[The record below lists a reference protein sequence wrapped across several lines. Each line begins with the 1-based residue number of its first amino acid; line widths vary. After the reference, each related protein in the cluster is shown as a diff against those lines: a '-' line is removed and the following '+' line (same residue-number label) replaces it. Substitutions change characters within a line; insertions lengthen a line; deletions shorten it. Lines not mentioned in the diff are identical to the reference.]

1 MRALKRHGARLTVAA
16 IAAAVLVAGHPA
28 REPADAA
35 VEVAFTFTAAG
46 DHGTGS
52 QPDASMYTVATSGSS
67 FYLALGDLS
76 YDSTDGGEQ
85 RWCGSFKSRFA
96 DVEVLAGNHDTG
108 ESTGGS
114 IDEYVLHCP
123 FTLGQFVGDY
133 GKQYFFDY
141 PQAAPLARFIMIAP
155 GVRGSLNIDYSATGP
170 GYAFTRDAIDSARA
184 AGIKWIVVGMH
195 KNCISVGDKACEI
208 GTALMNLLIEKRV
221 DLVLQS
227 HDHNYQRS
235 HALSCVTVGSV
246 NPDCIADDGSDG
258 LYAKGA
264 GPVVLINGEFG
275 RPLYPVN
282 PSDSEAGYFAKS
294 DATTFGITRYHVT
307 ETSITADYIGSGGG
321 TNADSF
327 TIAEIVGAPPP
338 SRTTLSVVP
347 SDDAMIVAASAT
359 TNFGSGTS
367 LGVDSSPV
375 EHSLMKFDVTG
386 IGSRRVVSAKLR
398 VRSTNGS
405 NRGGDFR
412 AAATSWSEGTV
423 TWQSSPPAGALVT
436 SVGSIVSGQYYDIDL
451 TSLVTGDG
459 SFGIR
464 VDTPS
469 GDGAGYASSESSTGA
484 YRPRLLVTVEGITTL
499 DTEPP
504 SSPGTLN
511 AVAPMHDR
519 VELAWAAATDDR
531 GVHHYTIRRDGAV
544 IATTHNLAH
553 IDTGRSANTAYAYE
567 VTASDAAGNE
577 GPPSS
582 AFVTTP
588 SPPPPPPPTTTLLF
602 GASADTTV
610 KESFPNSTYGT
621 SKALDVDAGPAE
633 SVLLKFAVSGVGGRD
648 VTAAKLRLYVR
659 NASTRGGN
667 VRRAANTS
675 WSEATA
681 TWSNAPLGE
690 GLALSALGA
699 VAANSWIEADVT
711 GAVGGDGTFTF
722 RIDAAS
728 TDGAGYSSKESAMNR
743 PQLVVTVVQ

>member
-1 MRALKRHGARLTVAA
+1 MQRSRWPSRSRRRATTAQARSRTPACTPWPRPGRASTSRWVISRTTRRTEASSAGAVPSSR
-16 IAAAVLVAGHPA
+16 
-28 REPADAA
+28 
-35 VEVAFTFTAAG
+35 
-46 DHGTGS
+46 GS
-52 QPDASMYTVATSGSS
+52 PMSKSSRATTTR
-67 FYLALGDLS
+67 AN
-76 YDSTDGGEQ
+76 
-85 RWCGSFKSRFA
+85 R
-96 DVEVLAGNHDTG
+96 
-108 ESTGGS
+108 
-114 IDEYVLHCP
+114 
-123 FTLGQFVGDY
+123 
-133 GKQYFFDY
+133 

-347 SDDAMIVAASAT
+347 SDDAMIVAASPT

-398 VRSTNGS
+398 VRS
-405 NRGGDFR
+405 
-412 AAATSWSEGTV
+412 
-423 TWQSSPPAGALVT
+423 
-436 SVGSIVSGQYYDIDL
+436 
-451 TSLVTGDG
+451 
-459 SFGIR
+459 
-464 VDTPS
+464 
-469 GDGAGYASSESSTGA
+469 
-484 YRPRLLVTVEGITTL
+484 
-499 DTEPP
+499 
-504 SSPGTLN
+504 
-511 AVAPMHDR
+511 
-519 VELAWAAATDDR
+519 
-531 GVHHYTIRRDGAV
+531 
-544 IATTHNLAH
+544 
-553 IDTGRSANTAYAYE
+553 
-567 VTASDAAGNE
+567 
-577 GPPSS
+577 
-582 AFVTTP
+582 
-588 SPPPPPPPTTTLLF
+588 
-602 GASADTTV
+602 
-610 KESFPNSTYGT
+610 
-621 SKALDVDAGPAE
+621 
-633 SVLLKFAVSGVGGRD
+633 
-648 VTAAKLRLYVR
+648 
-659 NASTRGGN
+659 
-667 VRRAANTS
+667 
-675 WSEATA
+675 
-681 TWSNAPLGE
+681 
-690 GLALSALGA
+690 
-699 VAANSWIEADVT
+699 
-711 GAVGGDGTFTF
+711 
-722 RIDAAS
+722 
-728 TDGAGYSSKESAMNR
+728 
-743 PQLVVTVVQ
+743 